1 MTGVSYFARP
11 ELAQQHIQDLF
22 DTTFGRSGGLF
33 LAAPRGTGKS
43 TFVLNDLVPALVATN
58 ATVIYVDL
66 WADKKTDP
74 AILISDAIRVELK
87 KDAGVISKYAEKMGL
102 GKISIGALGNGL
114 SFDLSSL
121 GLSNDMT
128 LSGVLS
134 MLVEHTG
141 GSIVLV
147 IDEAQHALTTGQGSN
162 AMAALKAARDKLSIQ
177 GKAGCHF
184 FLVATGSNREKL
196 ATMVT
201 NKDEAFYG
209 ADFVDFPKLSKDYLA
224 WLFAKVGYVLDV
236 DKAYEVFKKAGG
248 RPEAMALAM
257 KKLKSQ
263 MHYQPVDD
271 PDLFLEN
278 MVRMHLVNSR
288 SAFLTSVSYLPALQV
303 AILHEVAAENLLQN
317 GAARVGMF
325 SAKMLARL
333 QARVLAQTGSTAET
347 GKLDFSAVQNGL
359 DALRDKAFLW
369 KAQRGAYWIED
380 D

>member
-22 DTTFGRSGGLF
+22 DTTFGLSGGLF
-33 LAAPRGTGKS
+33 LAAPQGTGKS

-134 MLVEHTG
+134 MLAEHTG

-162 AMAALKAARDKLSIQ
+162 AMAALKAARDKLNIQ

-196 ATMVT
+196 ATTVT

-236 DKAYEVFKKAGG
+236 DKAYEVFKKAGC
-248 RPEAMALAM
+248 RPEAMALTM
-257 KKLKSQ
+257 KKLKS
-263 MHYQPVDD
+263 
-271 PDLFLEN
+271 
-278 MVRMHLVNSR
+278 
-288 SAFLTSVSYLPALQV
+288 
-303 AILHEVAAENLLQN
+303 
-317 GAARVGMF
+317 
-325 SAKMLARL
+325 
-333 QARVLAQTGSTAET
+333 
-347 GKLDFSAVQNGL
+347 
-359 DALRDKAFLW
+359 
-369 KAQRGAYWIED
+369 
-380 D
+380 